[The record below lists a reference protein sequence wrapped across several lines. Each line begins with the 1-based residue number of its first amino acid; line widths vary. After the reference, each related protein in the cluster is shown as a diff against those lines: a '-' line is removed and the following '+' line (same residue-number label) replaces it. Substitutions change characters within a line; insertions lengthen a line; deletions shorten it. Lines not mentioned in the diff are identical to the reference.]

1 MLCVDVEQREKRK
14 KRNGG
19 LKGARPRGCSH
30 LGDPGG
36 LVSSQNGGE
45 ALFQGKSLVE
55 RDY

>member
-55 RDY
+55 QDY